1 MKEIFLELYKKKQIV
16 NSYERETSSDVST
29 TPLFAC
35 YPRSIALEM
44 LQNKLA
50 THNASPQAEY

>member
-1 MKEIFLELYKKKQIV
+1 MKEIFLKLYKKKQIV

-50 THNASPQAEY
+50 THNAPP